1 MKRLIG
7 LALALLASAAVEAG
21 GGGGS
26 GGPSTGSP
34 LPVGDGDPAPPSG
47 DPPGSSSGGS
57 GSSGNGACPCAGSYS
72 CDVSGLEAG
81 VETIDLTPGD
91 GTCQWSS
98 GMGGSGLQLGCND
111 STSDNGYQYTSSWS
125 GSTLTLCLDSTQ
137 GEPSCVQCTSDGT
150 GQ

>member
-1 MKRLIG
+1 MKSLVV
-7 LALALLASAAVEAG
+7 LALALLMSAAVEAC

-47 DPPGSSSGGS
+47 DPPGPSSGRSGGS
-57 GSSGNGACPCAGSYS
+57 GACPCAGSYS
-72 CDVSGLEAG
+72 CNVNGLEAG
-81 VETIDLTPGD
+81 VETIDVVAGD

-98 GMGGSGLQLGCND
+98 GTGGSALQLGCNG
-111 STSDNGYQYTSSWS
+111 STGDNGYEYTSSWS
-125 GSTLTLCLDSTQ
+125 GSTLTLCLDSQQ
-137 GEPSCVQCTSDGT
+137 GQPSCIQCTSDGA